1 MSDQNT
7 TTPRRNQRGYRKYR
21 DGTLNVTPIGHE
33 IALVKQN
40 AKDSPFLRLPAELR
54 RRVYEYVLGKDA
66 IRLPND
72 DQTVSTSSLRRFAL
86 LQVSR
91 QIYLE
96 TAQLPFN
103 LKVIEANFLPSLQ
116 RFVRLGIM
124 KHVEELDLLDV
135 FFPTKQDLENIVP
148 RDLLPKLTR
157 VTLRCSEGY
166 SLNGRP
172 RDRYSWSQVDNSRQ
186 ALSKHLG
193 NKVVINVLYKED
205 GE

>member
-66 IRLPND
+66 
-72 DQTVSTSSLRRFAL
+72 VSTSSLRRFAL

-96 TAQLPFN
+96 TARLPFN
-103 LKVIEANFLPSLQ
+103 LKVIESNFLPTLQ
-116 RFVRLGIM
+116 RSVRLGIM

-166 SLNGRP
+166 SLNVRP
-172 RDRYSWSQVDNSRQ
+172 RDRYSWSQVDNSRH